1 DLANSIYYITNVS
14 SLTLGAG
21 GGAAGVQTFAITN
34 RQFTFTNLLVTN
46 GGVLTAQG
54 ATVGQEETLTVNGGV
69 LHLAA
74 SNIRSPLIVT
84 NGGAVTSTSDSFS
97 EVLSTVT
104 VANGG
109 VLNAGGSAFNGPVT
123 VANGGHLAALDVGFY
138 G

>member
-1 DLANSIYYITNVS
+1 MNTDNALITTPGTYTVTFDLANSFYVITNVA

-54 ATVGQEETLTVNGGV
+54 ANIGQGQTMTVNGGV

-74 SNIRSPLIVT
+74 SEIRSPLIVT
-84 NGGAVTSTSDSFS
+84 NG
-97 EVLSTVT
+97 
-104 VANGG
+104 
-109 VLNAGGSAFNGPVT
+109 
-123 VANGGHLAALDVGFY
+123 
-138 G
+138 